1 MMGRKEKVHT
11 LPMVGQTL
19 GGRYR
24 ILKALG
30 SSGQTY
36 LAQDGHHPEQ
46 LRVVIRRWQPGSLG
60 VDSVLPKCSALP
72 SRTRPEELS
81 IAGTSS
87 CSGEWHLFQQEAAL
101 REHLG
106 SHEGIPSLLAYF
118 EQEGEFYWVEEWV
131 EGPTL
136 EQILLLGNTTER
148 GQVTTLPRQMHGYGE
163 RDWTEAEVRALLQ
176 DVLRTLA
183 FLNGEGVSCCNLQPS
198 RLIYRQADG
207 RWVLLKWGGGEQGPV
222 FSGSGSENPH
232 GPRYCSDLYA
242 LGLIA
247 LQALC
252 GIPPQKLFRD
262 PLTGELRWQDLVL
275 PGSRPPLSAPFAA
288 FLDRL
293 MGCNSQQCFPSAAEA
308 LVALQALPAG
318 DSSVASIAADWVRS
332 TLLFPYP
339 GAAADPLQEPTTPP
353 RSPVALRARPRIPP
367 VWAGGSLAALLV
379 LMVVGAWQ
387 MRANLGLR
395 GEPKDSVPLT
405 RTGSSG
411 PAGRNGPG
419 LRPTRES
426 GSHASVP
433 TPVTVAEASRSDND
447 PADWAKSLQLK
458 ATLEG
463 PAAITALAI
472 SPDGNLLAAGG
483 DDGMI
488 RLWDPHAGELLQTLA
503 GHKGSIEALA
513 ISPDGTFLVSG
524 GADKTVRVWDF
535 PALPLG
541 DGVPRLQLLGHTEL
555 INSVA
560 ISPEGR
566 WIASGS
572 ADRTIRLWQADNG
585 QLIRTLSPHTAA
597 AAQETPQRAGITAVA
612 FGPRPTRMDTSRQ
625 SEGIPPWILVAA
637 NGDPTVYLWDPG
649 SGALLETLKAD
660 YPIEQVLL
668 SPDGRYLL
676 AGSTGGILVWNLGA
690 GALER
695 TLPQPFASFAALAL
709 SPDGRLLAGG
719 TDHRAHQ
726 IKLWDLRSGEELRTL
741 AGQTW
746 MVSALLFGPGR
757 GSVAQRY
764 GQTLLSGGADG
775 SIRIWGPPV
784 QP

>member
-1 MMGRKEKVHT
+1 
-11 LPMVGQTL
+11 MVGQTL

-24 ILKALG
+24 ILEALG

-36 LAQDGHHPEQ
+36 LAQDGHHPER
-46 LRVVIRRWQPGSLG
+46 LRVVIRRWQPGQ
-60 VDSVLPKCSALP
+60 SALH
-72 SRTRPEELS
+72 RER
-81 IAGTSS
+81 
-87 CSGEWHLFQQEAAL
+87 GEDSASLRHLFQQEAAL

-106 SHEGIPSLLAYF
+106 SHEGITRLLAYF

-136 EQILLLGNTTER
+136 EQTLLLGDTTEK
-148 GQVTTLPRQMHGYGE
+148 GQPTTPSHQSAMHRYCE

-176 DVLRTLA
+176 DVLQTLA
-183 FLNGEGVSCCNLQPS
+183 FLNREGVSCCNLQPS
-198 RLIYRQADG
+198 RLIYRQPDG
-207 RWVLLKWGGGEQGPV
+207 RWVLLGWGVGA
-222 FSGSGSENPH
+222 FSGSGSENPP
-232 GPRYCSDLYA
+232 GSRRCGDLHA

-247 LQALC
+247 LQALS

-262 PLTGELRWQDLVL
+262 PLTGELRWHDLVSKKL
-275 PGSRPPLSAPFAA
+275 HPALSAPFAA

-293 MGCNSQQCFPSAAEA
+293 VGCNPQQCFPSAAEA
-308 LVALQALPAG
+308 LAALQALPAG
-318 DSSVASIAADWVRS
+318 DSSVAPIAADWVRS
-332 TLLFPYP
+332 TLLFPDP

-353 RSPVALRARPRIPP
+353 RSPVALRARPWIPP

-379 LMVVGAWQ
+379 LMVAGAWQ
-387 MRANLGLR
+387 MRANFGLR

-411 PAGRNGPG
+411 PAGRNGLG
-419 LRPTRES
+419 LRPTREN

-433 TPVTVAEASRSDND
+433 TAVTVAEASRSDND

-483 DDGMI
+483 DDGII

-535 PALPLG
+535 PALPPG
-541 DGVPRLQLLGHTEL
+541 DGVPRLQLQGHTEL

-597 AAQETPQRAGITAVA
+597 AAQETTQRAGITAVA

-676 AGSTGGILVWNLGA
+676 AGSTGGILVWNLGV

-695 TLPQPFASFAALAL
+695 TLPQPFAGLAALAL
-709 SPDGRLLAGG
+709 SSDGRLLASG

>member
-1 MMGRKEKVHT
+1 MMGRKEKVRT

-19 GGRYR
+19 GGRYQ
-24 ILKALG
+24 ILEALG

-36 LAQDGHHPEQ
+36 LAQDGHHPER
-46 LRVVIRRWQPGSLG
+46 LRVVIRRWQPGQ
-60 VDSVLPKCSALP
+60 SALH
-72 SRTRPEELS
+72 RER
-81 IAGTSS
+81 
-87 CSGEWHLFQQEAAL
+87 GEDSASLRHLFQQEAAL

-106 SHEGIPSLLAYF
+106 SHEGITRLLACF

-136 EQILLLGNTTER
+136 EQALLLGNATER
-148 GQVTTLPRQMHGYGE
+148 GQLTTPSRQMHCHWGH
-163 RDWTEAEVRALLQ
+163 DWTEAEVRALLQ
-176 DVLRTLA
+176 DVLQTLA

-198 RLIYRQADG
+198 RLIYRQPDG
-207 RWVLLKWGGGEQGPV
+207 RWVLLGWGVGA
-222 FSGSGSENPH
+222 FSGSGSENPP
-232 GPRYCSDLYA
+232 GSRRCGDLHA

-262 PLTGELRWQDLVL
+262 PLTGELRWHDLVSKKL
-275 PGSRPPLSAPFAA
+275 HPALSAPFAA

-293 MGCNSQQCFPSAAEA
+293 VSCNPQQCFPSAAEA
-308 LVALQALPAG
+308 LAALQALPAG
-318 DSSVASIAADWVRS
+318 DSSVAPIAADWVRS
-332 TLLFPYP
+332 TLLFPDP

-367 VWAGGSLAALLV
+367 VWAGGSLAALLALTV
-379 LMVVGAWQ
+379 AGVWQ

-411 PAGRNGPG
+411 PAGRNGLG
-419 LRPTRES
+419 LRPTREN

-433 TPVTVAEASRSDND
+433 TAVTVAEASRSDND

-488 RLWDPHAGELLQTLA
+488 RLWDPQAGQLLQSWA
-503 GHKGSIEALA
+503 GHEGSVEALA

-524 GADKTVRVWDF
+524 GADKTVRVWDLATLGD
-535 PALPLG
+535 PALSPG
-541 DGVPRLQLLGHTEL
+541 DVLARLQLQGHTGL

-560 ISPEGR
+560 ISPDGR

-585 QLIRTLSPHTAA
+585 QLIRTLAPPTA

-637 NGDPTVYLWDPG
+637 NGDPTVHLWDPG

-676 AGSTGGILVWNLGA
+676 AGSTGGILVWNLGT
-690 GALER
+690 GSLER
-695 TLPQPFASFAALAL
+695 TLPQTLSGLAALAL
-709 SPDGRLLAGG
+709 SPDGRLLASG
-719 TDHRAHQ
+719 TDYRAHQ
-726 IKLWDLRSGEELRTL
+726 IKLWDLRSGEQLRTL
-741 AGQTW
+741 GGQTW
-746 MVSALLFGPGR
+746 MVSVLLFGPGR

>member
-1 MMGRKEKVHT
+1 MMGRKEKVRT

-19 GGRYR
+19 GGRYQ
-24 ILKALG
+24 ILEALG

-36 LAQDGHHPEQ
+36 LAQDSHHPER
-46 LRVVIRRWQPGSLG
+46 LRVVLKRWQAGQNAPHRERGEDSASL
-60 VDSVLPKCSALP
+60 
-72 SRTRPEELS
+72 R
-81 IAGTSS
+81 
-87 CSGEWHLFQQEAAL
+87 HLFQQEVAL

-106 SHEGIPSLLAYF
+106 SHEGIPRLLACF

-136 EQILLLGNTTER
+136 EQALLLGNATER
-148 GQVTTLPRQMHGYGE
+148 GQLTTPSRQMHCHWGH
-163 RDWTEAEVRALLQ
+163 DWTEAEVRALLQ
-176 DVLRTLA
+176 DVLQTLA

-207 RWVLLKWGGGEQGPV
+207 RWVLLKWGGEEQGLA
-222 FSGSGSENPH
+222 FSGSGFGNPY
-232 GPRYCSDLYA
+232 GPRHCSDLYA

-262 PLTGELRWQDLVL
+262 PLTGELRWHDLA
-275 PGSRPPLSAPFAA
+275 STSAPFAA

-293 MGCNSQQCFPSAAEA
+293 VSCNPQQCFPSATAA
-308 LVALQALPAG
+308 LAALQALPPAE
-318 DSSVASIAADWVRS
+318 SPPAAELLSQPSPVAAE
-332 TLLFPYP
+332 
-339 GAAADPLQEPTTPP
+339 PLQEPTTPP
-353 RSPVALRARPRIPP
+353 RSPVSLRARPRIPP
-367 VWAGGSLAALLV
+367 VWAGGSLAALLALTV
-379 LMVVGAWQ
+379 AGVWQ

-411 PAGRNGPG
+411 PAKRNGLG
-419 LRPTRES
+419 LRPTREN

-433 TPVTVAEASRSDND
+433 TAVTVAEASRSDND

-463 PAAITALAI
+463 PVAVTALAI

-483 DDGMI
+483 DDGVI
-488 RLWDPHAGELLQTLA
+488 RLWDPQAGQLLQSWA
-503 GHKGSIEALA
+503 GHEGSVEALA

-524 GADKTVRVWDF
+524 GADKTVRVWDLATLGD
-535 PALPLG
+535 PALSPG
-541 DGVPRLQLLGHTEL
+541 DVLARLQLQGHTGL

-560 ISPEGR
+560 ISPDGR

-585 QLIRTLSPHTAA
+585 QLIRTLAPPTA

-612 FGPRPTRMDTSRQ
+612 FGPRPTRMNTSHQ

-637 NGDPTVYLWDPG
+637 NGDPTVHLWDPG

-676 AGSTGGILVWNLGA
+676 AGSTGGILVWNLGT
-690 GALER
+690 GSLER
-695 TLPQPFASFAALAL
+695 TLPQTLSGLAALAL
-709 SPDGRLLAGG
+709 SPDGRLLASG
-719 TDHRAHQ
+719 TDYRAHQ
-726 IKLWDLRSGEELRTL
+726 IKLWDLRSGEQLRTL
-741 AGQTW
+741 GGQTW
-746 MVSALLFGPGR
+746 MVSVLLFGPGR

-775 SIRIWGPPV
+775 SIRIWGPADPA